1 MLRAGDL
8 IAIGELAGRAGVSVS
23 AVRFYEARGLLHPHR
38 NSGGQRRFLRSDI
51 RRLSFILIAQQLGLS
66 IEEIRLQLA
75 MLPDGR
81 TPGVA
86 DWRRI
91 SQSLRG
97 RLDQQIEMLMRTRDM
112 LDQCIGC
119 GCLSLRRCKLY
130 NPEDRAA
137 ARGKGPRYLLGDRAL
152 PDQTRFN
159 SD

>member
-23 AVRFYEARGLLHPHR
+23 AVRFYEAKGLLHPHR

-66 IEEIRLQLA
+66 IDEIRAQLA
-75 MLPDGR
+75 GLPDGR
-81 TPGVA
+81 TPGQA

-91 SQSLRG
+91 SKSLRG
-97 RLDQQIEMLMRTRDM
+97 RLDQQIETLTRTRDL

-130 NPEDRAA
+130 NPDDRAA
-137 ARGKGPRYLLGDRAL
+137 AKGKGPRYLLGDRAL
-152 PDQTRFN
+152 PV
-159 SD
+159 